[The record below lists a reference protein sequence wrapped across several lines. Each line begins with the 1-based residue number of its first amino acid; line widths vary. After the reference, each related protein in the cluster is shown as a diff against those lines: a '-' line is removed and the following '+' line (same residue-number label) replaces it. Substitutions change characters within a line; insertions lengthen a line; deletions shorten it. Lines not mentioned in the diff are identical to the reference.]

1 MEGLSVHRQGFGRKL
16 KGSAQMIN
24 SYGPSLSGFTE
35 AAEDLPPAVRTTIC
49 QAVVAHAVIGLLI
62 ASVLGA
68 IRKLPSP
75 ALQEKIARSLMI
87 SLAIGDV
94 LHLFGTFYGIGDVRW
109 KAEDWPQV
117 LWLNIIV
124 GLALFIPRYAG
135 TTPNPRGGDSYHYR
149 VCWLLGI
156 GRFVATRDSRL
167 NGKD

>member
-1 MEGLSVHRQGFGRKL
+1 MEGLCISRGSERKL
-16 KGSAQMIN
+16 RGSAQMI
-24 SYGPSLSGFTE
+24 SRYGSWSSGFTE
-35 AAEDLPPAVRTTIC
+35 AGEVLPPTVHAIIC
-49 QAVVAHAVIGLLI
+49 QTAVAHVVIGCI
-62 ASVLGA
+62 SASILRT
-68 IRKLPSP
+68 IRRLPSQT
-75 ALQEKIARSLMI
+75 LQEKMARSLMI